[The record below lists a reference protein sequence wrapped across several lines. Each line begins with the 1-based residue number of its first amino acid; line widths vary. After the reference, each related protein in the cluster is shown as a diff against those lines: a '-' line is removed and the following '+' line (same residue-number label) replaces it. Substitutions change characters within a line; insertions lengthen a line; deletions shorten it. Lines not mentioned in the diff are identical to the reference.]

1 MRIAQLAG
9 NVEKVPPDG
18 YGGTELVVSLLTEEL
33 VKRGHE
39 VTLFASGDSRT
50 DARLV
55 SVVDKP
61 LRTADDIPK
70 RRWQAYDI
78 LALTRLREMVD
89 QFDIVHNHMGWQALP
104 WAEKF
109 RIPMV
114 TTNHNPVKKYCAPI
128 YMAYKDLNYVAIS
141 EAYRKLNYP
150 DDLNYVATIY
160 NGIDTNDFAAS
171 PGENGGHANGDDGD
185 SKNLLFMG
193 RICQDKG
200 TAEAIEFAQRV
211 NMPLVIAGKVD
222 SADQVYFEQKVKPQ
236 LDNTTIKFIGEV
248 SYGEKIRLYKEAVAV
263 VYPINFEEPF
273 GLVMAEALAAGA
285 PVLAFKRGSVP
296 ELLTDKE
303 TAIVGTTVDD
313 LVARF
318 PEARGISAQACR
330 KRAEMFSK
338 RRMVD
343 AYFGLYE
350 RLIQEQK

>member
-18 YGGTELVVSLLTEEL
+18 YGGTELIVSLITEEL
-33 VKRGHE
+33 VARGHE
-39 VTLFASGDSRT
+39 VTLFASGDSHT
-50 DARLV
+50 EARLV

-61 LRTADDIPK
+61 LRTADDVPK

-78 LALTRLREMVD
+78 LALTRLREMID

-141 EAYRKLNYP
+141 EAYRQLNYP

-160 NGIDTNDFAAS
+160 NGIDISDFAAA
-171 PGENGGHANGDDGD
+171 ENGQANGEDANR
-185 SKNLLFMG
+185 KNLLFIG
-193 RICQDKG
+193 RICNDKG

-236 LDNTTIKFIGEV
+236 LDNQTIKFIGEV

-296 ELLTDKE
+296 ELLTDRE
-303 TAIVGTTVDD
+303 TAIVGATVDD

-318 PEARGISAQACR
+318 PEARSISAQACR

-343 AYFGLYE
+343 AYQELYE
-350 RLIQEQK
+350 RLIEEHRHP

>member
-18 YGGTELVVSLLTEEL
+18 YGGTELVVNLLTEEL

-39 VTLFASGDSRT
+39 VTLFASGDSCT
-50 DARLV
+50 EARLV
-55 SVVDKP
+55 SVVGKP
-61 LRTADDIPK
+61 LRTADDIPR

-78 LALTRLREMVD
+78 LALTRLREMID

-114 TTNHNPVKKYCAPI
+114 TTNHNLVKKYCEPI

-141 EAYRKLNYP
+141 EAYRQLNYP
-150 DDLNYVATIY
+150 HDLNYVATIY
-160 NGIDTNDFAAS
+160 NGIDTADFAGA
-171 PGENGGHANGDDGD
+171 ENGHANGEDADR
-185 SKNLLFMG
+185 KNLLFIG
-193 RICQDKG
+193 RICNDKG

-236 LDNTTIKFIGEV
+236 LDNRGIKFVGEV

-296 ELLTDKE
+296 ELLTDRE

-318 PEARGISAQACR
+318 PEARGISSQACR

-343 AYFGLYE
+343 AYQELYE
-350 RLIQEQK
+350 RLIEEQRQI